1 MLYEKFSILVEKA
14 LERRP
19 FSGLAIMTDD
29 KDRISI
35 ASENLVKIQ
44 DFDLLSKMRQFKHNS

>member
-1 MLYEKFSILVEKA
+1 MPTLHEILLFKVVLYEKFSILVEKA

-35 ASENLVKIQ
+35 AEENLVIIQ
-44 DFDLLSKMRQFKHNS
+44 YF